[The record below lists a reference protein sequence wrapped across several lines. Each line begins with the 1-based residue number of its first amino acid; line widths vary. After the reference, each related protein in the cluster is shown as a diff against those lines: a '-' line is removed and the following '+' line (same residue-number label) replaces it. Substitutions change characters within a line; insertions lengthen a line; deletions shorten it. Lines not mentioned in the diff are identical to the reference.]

1 MKRIIL
7 LSVLSLF
14 TAACGTTRTS
24 RVVTG
29 KESAPYS
36 GEVKILMDGT
46 PVPEGMQEVALVQAI
61 GHGFHADLEHVI
73 QGLRAEAATLGCDAV
88 VRVKVDQGSTQA
100 SANGVCMRTAS
111 R

>member
-1 MKRIIL
+1 MKRIVL

-14 TAACGTTRTS
+14 TVACGTTRTS

-29 KESAPYS
+29 KASAPYS
-36 GEVKILMDGT
+36 GEVKILMDGA
-46 PVPEGMQEVALVQAI
+46 PVPEGMEEVALVQAT
-61 GHGFHADLEHVI
+61 GYNLHANLEHVI
-73 QGLRAEAATLGCDAV
+73 EGLRAEASALGCDTV
-88 VRVKVDQGSTQA
+88 VRVKVDQGSAQA